1 MTSIAQVYKG
11 ELADGRQVAIKV
23 QRPNILDAIA
33 LDLYLLR
40 LLVPLQ
46 TRISNAA
53 RKVLECL

>member
-1 MTSIAQVYKG
+1 MYKG

-53 RKVLECL
+53 RKVPESR